1 MKTDAKYEEKILA
14 ELREVPLSELP
25 KVLRLV
31 HLLKEEFLTAEG
43 GPDEESYQEGKKI
56 LLDLGK
62 GLGKGPEDLAK
73 DHDRY
78 LYCCPKF
85 LSIPGPGVP

>member
-1 MKTDAKYEEKILA
+1 MKTDSKYEEKILA
-14 ELREVPLSELP
+14 ELRDVPPSELP
-25 KVLRLV
+25 KVLRLI

-62 GLGKGPEDLAK
+62 GLGEGAENLAK
-73 DHDRY
+73 AHDRY
-78 LYCCPKF
+78 LY
-85 LSIPGPGVP
+85 